1 MAYQH
6 IGVDMGHGVSTT
18 GRRGPNLDTYTL
30 PLTESIEAQ
39 DLTFLREGRHLQG
52 IQDLSYIEHTIN
64 IESDGKEYTF
74 HGVRFHEKEPKNNKE
89 GKRLLSKDY

>member
-18 GRRGPNLDTYTL
+18 GRRGPNLDTYTF
-30 PLTESIEAQ
+30 PRTESVEAP
-39 DLTFLREGRHLQG
+39 DLTFLREGIYPQG
-52 IQDLSYIEHTIN
+52 IQDLRYVEHTMT
-64 IESDGKEYTF
+64 IESDGKEHTF

-89 GKRLLSKDY
+89 AKRLLSKDY